1 MNVLPNLHLLH
12 FVVKSGTFRVVGK
25 AMGGGTLSSASRV
38 RLVVSTITWK
48 QWLTVDFLREMV
60 HVNRY
65 LRRVDNGTT
74 QHIDVSP
81 TELKV
86 MDIIRGIKSNEPNSL
101 QQHSRQGTQVQSCG
115 CS

>member
-38 RLVVSTITWK
+38 RIVVTTITWK

-65 LRRVDNGTT
+65 LRRVNNGAT
-74 QHIDVSP
+74 QHIEVSP
-81 TELKV
+81 TELTV
-86 MDIIRGIKSNEPNSL
+86 MDIICSIKSHEPNSFQL
-101 QQHSRQGTQVQSCG
+101 HSKQATHVQ
-115 CS
+115 